1 MVGETSL
8 SLSPFMLKLDHLV
21 EINSQCGG
29 FYFVQLIDGLIVY
42 DFIPAVNRINGKKVK
57 PIRYYLTPSVKDRL
71 VNKTYK
77 RWYYGDRD
85 YLYPLK
91 KETYQRLIDRFAF
104 IETESDLF
112 QETHVVFDP
121 GEMFLRKKP
130 LVAMREDVPPWYD
143 KNIQEVHCAVPA

>member
-1 MVGETSL
+1 MVNETSL
-8 SLSPFMLKLDHLV
+8 SLSPFTLKLDHLV

-42 DFIPAVNRINGKKVK
+42 DFLPAVNRINGIKIK
-57 PIRYYLTPSVKDRL
+57 PIRYYLSPSVKERL
-71 VNKTYK
+71 LTKTYK

-91 KETYQRLIDRFAF
+91 KETYQRLVDRFAF
-104 IETESDLF
+104 IETETDSKRNQYTVL
-112 QETHVVFDP
+112 EP

-130 LVAMREDVPPWYD
+130 LL
-143 KNIQEVHCAVPA
+143 AVRKQKATWEARCVETA